1 MGREGSVCTVD
12 RDVRAGKADPKL
24 ANSISY
30 LGVNLLRILEGT
42 ETASPFQ
49 SPVGGTM
56 TECYTARWLLETEQ
70 RLERELEHEY
80 AGLLTPL
87 RLRT

>member
-1 MGREGSVCTVD
+1 MFAR
-12 RDVRAGKADPKL
+12 GKMDLKL

-49 SPVGGTM
+49 APVGGTM
-56 TECYTARWLLETEQ
+56 KECYHARWLIETEY
-70 RLERELEHEY
+70 RDEARENCWL
-80 AGLLTPL
+80 ARKQFL
-87 RLRT
+87 REFARPDRPTTLG